1 MSAVAA
7 PIDVS
12 GLRDDGDTVTM
23 PDGRML
29 RLKVTGDEHAS
40 INNYDSDGKIEYVR
54 DRRNDYGY
62 PPQRPAG
69 FDGAAV
75 KISDGSIWWQPCEG
89 AVYETP
95 EAFRRDKQRIADLCE
110 FGFVVVTLELCDGTD
125 AYGRPIVVKAESLG
139 GNEWDCMSE
148 PYGAELV
155 ADLVT
160 ELLP

>member
-1 MSAVAA
+1 MRAVAA

-29 RLKVTGDEHAS
+29 RLKVTGD
-40 INNYDSDGKIEYVR
+40 D
-54 DRRNDYGY
+54 
-62 PPQRPAG
+62 
-69 FDGAAV
+69 
-75 KISDGSIWWQPCEG
+75 
-89 AVYETP
+89 
-95 EAFRRDKQRIADLCE
+95 ADLCE

-160 ELLP
+160 ELLGIKTQAGDAVAEWVAAMIDDDDEIASRLEYIRADLVTELLP

>member
-1 MSAVAA
+1 MRAVAA

-29 RLKVTGDEHAS
+29 RLKVTGDDFAS
-40 INNYDSDGKIEYVR
+40 INDYD
-54 DRRNDYGY
+54 
-62 PPQRPAG
+62 
-69 FDGAAV
+69 
-75 KISDGSIWWQPCEG
+75 
-89 AVYETP
+89 
-95 EAFRRDKQRIADLCE
+95 
-110 FGFVVVTLELCDGTD
+110 FVVVTLELCDGTD

-160 ELLP
+160 ELLGIKTEAGDAVAEWVAAMIDDDDEIASRLEYIRADLVTELLP

>member
-1 MSAVAA
+1 MRAVAA

-29 RLKVTGDEHAS
+29 RLKVTGD
-40 INNYDSDGKIEYVR
+40 
-54 DRRNDYGY
+54 
-62 PPQRPAG
+62 
-69 FDGAAV
+69 
-75 KISDGSIWWQPCEG
+75 
-89 AVYETP
+89 
-95 EAFRRDKQRIADLCE
+95 DLCE

-139 GNEWDCMSE
+139 GNECDCMSE

-160 ELLP
+160 ELLGIKTEAGDAVAEWVAEMVSNDDEIASRLEYIRIS